1 VTSARLEVW
10 TRDDCRQV
18 HHASLSVLAETGVEI
33 KHAAARE
40 LLAAAGAKVDGTRVR
55 IGANVVDKALASAPT
70 HFQIKPRPACAGRA
84 GADGAAVA
92 GRAES
97 GAPAALPLA
106 PLEMKLGHIYFG
118 TGPDCLYTRD
128 CDTGERRR
136 ARLDDVE
143 GMAALCEKLPNID
156 FVMSMGLPAD
166 VTSDID
172 DVSQFG
178 AMLAGTRKPI
188 VISSAHDGE
197 PLRTMREM
205 ASLCG
210 EAESF
215 ACLTMASP
223 PLSHDHE
230 AIDKAIVCAEL
241 GVPLVLAPAPSA
253 GSTGPSS
260 IAGCVVVGNAE
271 VLSGLAVHQLAN
283 PGAPFVY
290 GTGMGA
296 MNMRTAVDAYVV
308 PESFLGEQAAC
319 DLARH
324 YGLPCWSY
332 AACSDSKILDEQY
345 ALEVGVTTMLGAL
358 SRATLLHDVGYLEAG
373 LQSSAAGI
381 VLGDEIAGFARAFLK
396 NVATDDEALA
406 IEEISAVGPGG
417 NHLAR
422 PYTRTHHR
430 GFWHPSLIDQ
440 TVYDRWHAA
449 GATTLRERLDART
462 IELRAVPRAHVLG
475 DDVRAQLAQLIDR
488 HRA

>member
-10 TRDDCRQV
+10 NRDDCRQV

-33 KHAAARE
+33 KHAAARD
-40 LLAAAGAKVDGTRVR
+40 LLAAAGAKVEGTRVR
-55 IGANVVDKALASAPT
+55 IGADIIAAAIAAAPT
-70 HFQIKPRPACAGRA
+70 HFQIKPRPACAGKA
-84 GADGAAVA
+84 GADGAAHA
-92 GRAES
+92 GSAA
-97 GAPAALPLA
+97 GASAALPLA
-106 PLEMKLGHIYFG
+106 PLEMKLGHTYFG

-128 CDTGERRR
+128 ADTGKRRR
-136 ARLDDVE
+136 ARLADVE

-156 FVMSMGLPAD
+156 FVMSMGLPED

-188 VISSAHDGE
+188 VISSAHDGA
-197 PLRTMREM
+197 PLRTMRAM
-205 ASLCG
+205 AALCG

-241 GVPLVLAPAPSA
+241 GLPLVLAPAPSA
-253 GSTGPSS
+253 GTTGPSS

-271 VLSGLAVHQLAN
+271 VLAGLAVHQLAK

-308 PESFLGEQAAC
+308 PESFLGLQAAR
-319 DLARH
+319 DLAFH

-332 AACSDSKILDEQY
+332 AACSDSKMLDEQY
-345 ALEVGVTTMLGAL
+345 ALEVGITTMLGAL
-358 SRATLLHDVGYLEAG
+358 SRATLLHDVGYLETG
-373 LQSSAAGI
+373 MQSAAAGI
-381 VLGDEIAGFARAFLK
+381 VLGDEVAGFARAFLK
-396 NVATDDEALA
+396 DVATDEETLA
-406 IEEISAVGPGG
+406 VGEINAVGPGG
-417 NHLAR
+417 NHLSR
-422 PYTRTHHR
+422 PYTRKHHR

-449 GATTLRERLDART
+449 GATTLRQRLDART
-462 IELRAVPRAHVLG
+462 IELRAEARTHVLD
-475 DDVRAQLAQLIDR
+475 DDVRAALAQLIDG